1 MSGFRST
8 ARSETPFEQTWK
20 LTCELYARDGVDVS
34 RRPMGRLI
42 RKLTREEWMK
52 SEEQAALEL
61 AALISVAEKL

>member
-1 MSGFRST
+1 
-8 ARSETPFEQTWK
+8 
-20 LTCELYARDGVDVS
+20 
-34 RRPMGRLI
+34 MGRLI